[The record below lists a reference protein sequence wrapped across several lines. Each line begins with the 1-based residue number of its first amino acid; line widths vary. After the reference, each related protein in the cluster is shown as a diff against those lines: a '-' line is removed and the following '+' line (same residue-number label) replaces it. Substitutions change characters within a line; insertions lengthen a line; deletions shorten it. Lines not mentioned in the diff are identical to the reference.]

1 MWAFLH
7 RLQRGV
13 PAWFRRGQPKVYSWE
28 RPEYRKKERVVNDV
42 SYYARQV
49 GFDIV
54 EEEVETAD
62 GYLLR

>member
-1 MWAFLH
+1 M
-7 RLQRGV
+7 
-13 PAWFRRGQPKVYSWE
+13 
-28 RPEYRKKERVVNDV
+28 NDV